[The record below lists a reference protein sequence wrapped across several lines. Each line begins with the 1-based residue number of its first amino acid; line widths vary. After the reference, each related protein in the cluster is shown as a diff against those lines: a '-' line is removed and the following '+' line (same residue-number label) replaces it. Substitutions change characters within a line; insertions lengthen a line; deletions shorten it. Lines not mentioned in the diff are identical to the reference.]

1 MPSVDQHNITED
13 DITELDLTC
22 PACSAN
28 LILDETFLAAQV
40 CGTCHRHFS
49 MGARERI
56 ALYVDPGTFEEF
68 QIHDPVE
75 LDDASLA
82 TLPSAERIAEQHERQ
97 VVADAVV
104 TGRASIGGNAV
115 ALVVLDDHLVGSVL
129 GTTLVEKIVDALAQ
143 AMGRKLPVVM
153 VLAGGAPAPSP
164 GPLAVVQP
172 GRLSSAFAQIHLADL
187 PVIGVLAHPVSG
199 ANYAALATHC
209 DILFAEPGAQIG
221 ALAVGAI
228 GGSSPAR
235 QTSEALLAEG
245 WIDAVV
251 DRLHARSQLGQV
263 LDLVSQPG
271 SIRPGQRALAAAP
284 SVPVTLDSKGTLDH
298 PDRPAATTFKDAILT
313 DVVELRGD
321 RVAGDCAAVTTG
333 LARFESLSI
342 AFVLLLDVD
351 GADVG
356 LAARKIARLC
366 RLASRLER
374 PIVILI
380 DESVTST
387 AASPS
392 IADGQA
398 IATLSSLLAVLP
410 VPIVTVGL
418 RKVISP
424 LGFALMAGDRQFLLS
439 NARLSARRET
449 EAPAIRQAGRVP
461 VGNTM
466 LTARE
471 CGRLGLIDAIVEEP
485 APGAHVDPAGT
496 IGALRAVLVSALA
509 ELVGTGSRRLLDT
522 RYRRQRELG
531 LSTPEGLA
539 AVRSELWEIQEWQRS
554 LGRSLDD
561 WRERWDQFR
570 AGTGRDQGRRVELP
584 DLMARLR
591 ARRDEIMSRAAR
603 GERADMTNTHRNDAV
618 GSDQ

>member
-1 MPSVDQHNITED
+1 MPSVDQHNITD
-13 DITELDLTC
+13 DDLTELDLTC

-40 CGTCHRHFS
+40 CGSCHRHFS

-56 ALYVDPGTFEEF
+56 ALYVDPGSFEEF
-68 QIHDPVE
+68 RLHDALE
-75 LDDASLA
+75 LDEASPA
-82 TLPSAERIAEQHERQ
+82 NLPSAERIAEQHERQ

-104 TGRASIGGNAV
+104 TGRATIGGNAV
-115 ALVVLDDHLVGSVL
+115 ALIVLDDHLVGAVL
-129 GTTLVEKIVDALAQ
+129 GTTLVEKIVDALVQ

-153 VLAGGAPAPSP
+153 VLAGGAPSPLP

-172 GRLSSAFAQIHLADL
+172 GRLASAFAQVHLADL
-187 PVIGVLAHPVSG
+187 PVVGVLAHPVSS
-199 ANYAALATHC
+199 ANFGALATHC
-209 DILFAEPGAQIG
+209 DVLFAEPGAQIG
-221 ALAVGAI
+221 ALSVGGFGI
-228 GGSSPAR
+228 TNPAR
-235 QTSEALLAEG
+235 QTSEDLVAEG
-245 WIDAVV
+245 WVDAVV
-251 DRLHARSQLGQV
+251 DRLQTRSQLGQV

-271 SIRPGQRALAAAP
+271 TIRPGHRPAAAAP
-284 SVPVTLDSKGTLDH
+284 SVPVTLDTNGTLDH
-298 PDRPAATTFKDAILT
+298 PGRPDAAAIQAAMLT
-313 DVVELRGD
+313 DIVELRGD
-321 RVAGDCAAVTTG
+321 RVAGDSAAVSIG
-333 LARFESLSI
+333 LARLESLSV
-342 AFVLLLDVD
+342 AFASLRDVP
-351 GADVG
+351 ADEVG
-356 LAARKIARLC
+356 VAARKIARLC
-366 RLASRLER
+366 RLASRIER
-374 PIVILI
+374 PVVILV
-380 DESVTST
+380 DESAATI

-398 IATLSSLLAVLP
+398 IAALSTLLAVLP

-418 RKVISP
+418 RKVASP
-424 LGFALMAGDRQFLLS
+424 LGFALLAGDRQFLFS
-439 NARLSARRET
+439 HARLAASREI

-461 VGNTM
+461 AGNSY

-471 CGRLGLIDAIVEEP
+471 CERLGLIDAIVEEP

-496 IGALRAVLVSALA
+496 IGALRMALVGALS

-570 AGTGRDQGRRVELP
+570 AGGGREQGRRVELP

-591 ARRDEIMSRAAR
+591 ARRDEIMSRTGR
-603 GERADMTNTHRNDAV
+603 GERTGTTNIHRDDAA
-618 GSDQ
+618 GSTE